1 MEMCS
6 DNDKTSPRYRKFEDV
21 YSNLLLLIQC
31 GEPSLKQ
38 RQSEDLRASRSE

>member
-1 MEMCS
+1 MEKCVVIMIRQAL
-6 DNDKTSPRYRKFEDV
+6 DTVNLKTF
-21 YSNLLLLIQC
+21 NLLLLIQC